1 MQYDGPLVGGRLI
14 KRYKRF
20 LADIVL
26 DSGEEITAHC
36 PNTGS
41 MKHCAEP
48 GSRVWLW
55 DSLPSGAAAKRK
67 YRYSW
72 EWVEIA
78 GRYKACINTARPNQ
92 LVAEALAAG
101 RIAELAGDYQI
112 LPEPKVEDGRLDFLL
127 QPQQLQE
134 PEVYVE
140 VKSVTLLDNPQPLP
154 RLDQPQASDGWGSF
168 PDAVTA
174 RGLKHLRRLAEL
186 RQQGYRTLLLFCVP
200 HEGITRVRPAR
211 AIDPAYAAA
220 LAEVMEQG
228 VEVLAYQAQFYADAS
243 GLELGQCL
251 PVDIAG

>member
-1 MQYDGPLVGGRLI
+1 MRYDAPLVGGRLI

-72 EWVEIA
+72 EWVEVA
-78 GRYKACINTARPNQ
+78 GRYRACINTARPNQ

-101 RIAELAGDYQI
+101 RIAELAGNYQI
-112 LPEPKVEDGRLDFLL
+112 RPEPGVEDGRLDFLL
-127 QPQQLQE
+127 QAQQPQQLS
-134 PEVYVE
+134 VYVE
-140 VKSVTLLDNPQPLP
+140 VKSVTLLDHP
-154 RLDQPQASDGWGSF
+154 DAGDGWGSF
-168 PDAVTA
+168 PDAVTV
-174 RGLKHLRRLAEL
+174 RGLKHLRRLADL
-186 RQQGYRTLLLFCVP
+186 RQQGYRTVLLFCVP
-200 HEGITRVRPAR
+200 HEGIRRVRPAR
-211 AIDPAYAAA
+211 MIDPAYAAA
-220 LAEVMEQG
+220 LAEVSQQG
-228 VEVLAYQAQFYADAS
+228 VEVLACGVHFYADNNA
-243 GLELGQCL
+243 LELGLPL
-251 PVDIAG
+251 PVLNYKKILST

>member
-101 RIAELAGDYQI
+101 NIAELAGDFQI
-112 LPEPKVEDGRLDFLL
+112 QPEPKVADGRLDFLL
-127 QPQQLQE
+127 QAE
-134 PEVYVE
+134 TSAVYVE
-140 VKSVTLLDNPQPLP
+140 VKSVTLLDCPQPEHP
-154 RLDQPQASDGWGSF
+154 DASDGWGSF

-200 HEGITRVRPAR
+200 HEGIKRVRPAR
-211 AIDPAYAAA
+211 DIDPAYAAA
-220 LAEVMEQG
+220 LAEVVAQG
-228 VEVLAYQAQFYADAS
+228 VEVLAYQA
-243 GLELGQCL
+243 
-251 PVDIAG
+251 